1 MKQLCIV
8 LTKELKIVV
17 IRKRVIEEVP
27 IDTKGNVLINIIMKR
42 QDIMVTRMICLL
54 LYLLHAF
61 IDALKKSIRRKCDF
75 IFSALRFRL

>member
-8 LTKELKIVV
+8 LTKDQKNVEK
-17 IRKRVIEEVP
+17 RKRVIEEVP
-27 IDTKGNVLINIIMKR
+27 IETKGNVIINIIMKR

-61 IDALKKSIRRKCDF
+61 IDALKKID
-75 IFSALRFRL
+75 